1 LGNDQFSL
9 PFTQRIFADAGGL
22 TFVHLNR
29 TAQELKAWLPDRMER
44 RPRDA
49 VPAQGTCAR
58 NSRELY
64 AEVRARSFPAAMLRA
79 ADGMI
84 RWGYAFVDRAGHSD

>member
-44 RPRDA
+44 RLRDA
-49 VPAQGTCAR
+49 VP
-58 NSRELY
+58 
-64 AEVRARSFPAAMLRA
+64 ARSFPAAMLRA

-84 RWGYAFVDRAGHSD
+84 RWEYAFVDRAGHSD